1 MIKKDIKRNDMKKT
15 LIIATLL
22 LSLACQGQE
31 KPDFWHRPF
40 WHNFTVG
47 AEFAHTMVR
56 NYEYPSGIFRNH
68 PNNSANLVVSYDL
81 NRVWTLSAYLGYC
94 GCHLS
99 SEHWRSEFY
108 TPEWGTSSEII
119 LENYPALAFGLEGT
133 LHVLPLLYRETTLI
147 DLTLNARAA
156 KNPQDL
162 DLGGGIGV
170 GYTLPWGITL
180 YGKAYYG
187 SFSFPI
193 GMQENGLHFQLVF
206 GAKYRL

>member
-1 MIKKDIKRNDMKKT
+1 MIINMKKAF
-15 LIIATLL
+15 IIATLL

-47 AEFAHTMVR
+47 AEFAHTVVR

-68 PNNSANLVVSYDL
+68 PNNSANLVVTYDL
-81 NRVWTLSAYLGYC
+81 NRYWTLSAYLGYC
-94 GCHLS
+94 GSHS
-99 SEHWRSEFY
+99 RSENWGSSY
-108 TPEWGTSSEII
+108 YKPEWGSSSVIL

-133 LHVLPLLYRETTLI
+133 LHVLPLLYREQTPF
-147 DLTLNARAA
+147 DLTLNARIAS
-156 KNPQDL
+156 NPQDM

-170 GYTLPWGITL
+170 GYSLPLGITL

-187 SFSFPI
+187 SFSYPI
-193 GMQENGLHFQLVF
+193 GMQEGGLHYHLVF